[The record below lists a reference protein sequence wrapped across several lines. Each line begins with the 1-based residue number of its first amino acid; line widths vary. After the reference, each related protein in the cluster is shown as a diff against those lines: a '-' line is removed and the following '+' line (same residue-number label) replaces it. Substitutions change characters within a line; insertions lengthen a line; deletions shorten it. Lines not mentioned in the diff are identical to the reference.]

1 MTQGPPGPGVGGG
14 GTTQGLRRVLTA
26 TAGVVFVGA
35 VGVFLFGVILTSG
48 VYGSRMAWLLGIVLP
63 LLVLAALFAGLAAK
77 AGGWSVDGGP
87 GSQVVSTARLRR
99 FAVISLG
106 LVAVPFAIAGLFL
119 LVYGVIFTVYGLR
132 VASHWV
138 FH

>member
-1 MTQGPPGPGVGGG
+1 MTLGPLGTGTGVDGP
-14 GTTQGLRRVLTA
+14 TRALRRALAA

-35 VGVFLFGVILTSG
+35 IGVFLFGVIVTSG
-48 VYGSRMAWLLGIVLP
+48 VYGSRMAWLLGVVLP
-63 LLVLAALFAGLAAK
+63 LFVLAALFAGLAAK
-77 AGGWSVDGGP
+77 VSESSGDGG
-87 GSQVVSTARLRR
+87 QVVSSVRLRR

>member
-1 MTQGPPGPGVGGG
+1 MTLGPLGTGTGVGGP
-14 GTTQGLRRVLTA
+14 TRALRRALAA
-26 TAGVVFVGA
+26 TAGVVFVAA
-35 VGVFLFGVILTSG
+35 VGVFLFGVIVTSG
-48 VYGSRMAWLLGIVLP
+48 VYGARMAWLLGVVLP

-77 AGGWSVDGGP
+77 VSESSVDGGP
-87 GSQVVSTARLRR
+87 GGQVVSSMRLRR

-132 VASHWV
+132 VASHWA